1 MDEMFNALSQ
11 NSEFRDFIGAMA
23 EKIVLD
29 IANDVKLG
37 KLDANEELVSA
48 TLLICLQSHSFPFL
62 KALNFA
68 WNGSGDE
75 EGFGA
80 INQFIDK
87 LQLIYFE
94 QESRRKMEMRE

>member
-1 MDEMFNALSQ
+1 MEDLFDSLSKNA
-11 NSEFRDFIGAMA
+11 EFRKFMDIMA

-29 IANDVKLG
+29 ISNDVKLG
-37 KLDANEELVSA
+37 RLNPNEEIVNS
-48 TLLICLQSHSFPFL
+48 TLLVCFQSFAFPML

-68 WNGSGDE
+68 WNGEGDV

-87 LQLIYFE
+87 LQGIYFE
-94 QESRRKMEMRE
+94 EETKRKLYMKK